1 MVTVLQTHGA
11 SNYNKFADLK
21 CIRCSKFENLEQ
33 FKVPYR
39 PLILVDPSTYHLYAS
54 PLELVGRPNEY
65 DRSSRVVSDL
75 HWGGLLGD

>member
-1 MVTVLQTHGA
+1 MTINIYTKLTPNVNFVLV
-11 SNYNKFADLK
+11 KFNELIAQ
-21 CIRCSKFENLEQ
+21 CSYIK
-33 FKVPYR
+33 P